1 MTFGILQ
8 RATDTEHN
16 VHVRVGPGV
25 VAVTVTKTSV
35 ASVVRV
41 PASIRPEYLGL
52 LRPIFVAQTP
62 LAVIES

>member
-25 VAVTVTKTSV
+25 VAVTVTETSV

-41 PASIRPEYLGL
+41 PASIWPEFLG